1 MSMAGGD
8 VTIEILKDIRDEI
21 RGLGGEVRGVRSELG
36 QEIRGLREDTNQ
48 RFHEVETAILDLAE
62 QNRFIVRYTKAL
74 SERHADVE
82 PRVSAL
88 EDRVGKLESK

>member
-1 MSMAGGD
+1 MAGGD

-21 RGLGGEVRGVRSELG
+21 RAVRSELG

-48 RFHEVETAILDLAE
+48 RFQGVETAILDLAE
-62 QNRFIVRYTKAL
+62 QNRFIVRYTKVLA
-74 SERHADVE
+74 ERHADVE

-88 EDRVGKLESK
+88 EDRVDRLESK

>member
-1 MSMAGGD
+1 MAGSD
-8 VTIEILKDIRDEI
+8 ITIEVLKEIRDEI
-21 RGLGGEVRGVRSELG
+21 RV
-36 QEIRGLREDTNQ
+36 LRIDTNQQFDHLRVDTNQ
-48 RFHEVETAILDLAE
+48 RFHEVETAIRDLAE

-88 EDRVGKLESK
+88 EGRVDKLESK

>member
-1 MSMAGGD
+1 MAGSD
-8 VTIEILKDIRDEI
+8 ITIEVLKEIRDEI
-21 RGLGGEVRGVRSELG
+21 RV
-36 QEIRGLREDTNQ
+36 LRTDANQQFEHSRVDTNQ

-74 SERHADVE
+74 AERHADVE

>member
-1 MSMAGGD
+1 MSMAGSD

-21 RGLGGEVRGVRSELG
+21 RGVRSELG
-36 QEIRGLREDTNQ
+36 QEIRGLRDDTNQ

-74 SERHADVE
+74 SERHGDVE

-88 EDRVGKLESK
+88 EDRVDKLESK

>member
-1 MSMAGGD
+1 MSMAGSD
-8 VTIEILKDIRDEI
+8 ITIEVLKEIRDEI
-21 RGLGGEVRGVRSELG
+21 RV
-36 QEIRGLREDTNQ
+36 LRADTNQQFEHSRVDANQ